1 MCKRSSHIQHFK
13 KNLPYKKTQNMQQ
26 ANLIHARARV
36 RAAMDS
42 KCEDGKRQQARLKR
56 TLRNTLAI
64 NPPEEKRHYMEI
76 DMEIGKM
83 TECTPKCQTFQ

>member
-1 MCKRSSHIQHFK
+1 
-13 KNLPYKKTQNMQQ
+13 
-26 ANLIHARARV
+26 
-36 RAAMDS
+36 MDS